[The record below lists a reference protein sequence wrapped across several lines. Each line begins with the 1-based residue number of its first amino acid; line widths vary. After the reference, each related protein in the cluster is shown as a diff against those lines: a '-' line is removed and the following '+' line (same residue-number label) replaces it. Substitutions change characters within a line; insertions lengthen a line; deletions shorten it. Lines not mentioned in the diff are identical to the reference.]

1 MALRIPQSATTSM
14 QSFGPFRTYM
24 LSRGLIVRLDREGAV
39 IEGGAGS
46 QITLRTDDSPNE
58 FGWLTSQAYAELMH
72 QAQCQ
77 VSANLVGATRAD
89 RIAPEVYADLIEGLP
104 REIAVRLSG
113 NDESPPSEVMFIAGD
128 RIISDRWL
136 GEELLGRFL
145 VLENLVRAT
154 ALKVTGV
161 SRSVFE
167 ESQEFVAVLDDAV
180 LDGRIGPETVDAITA
195 DPKGIPTEVKVAFF
209 VSNSISIAD
218 DVRLAIVAAGHHL
231 ATLNSGILSINEKG
245 PLQAPTSISGDDAW
259 EIRHISEETD
269 RLSFSHTSSIV
280 ACCTAL
286 DILYELFVYLTKEPF
301 LDPTF
306 PTGLYFP
313 NARRP
318 RIFRM
323 NGRPEPDDPSS
334 AALPLAIPNLA
345 LDYFTPLMR
354 VRNDV
359 IHNMAADGLRTVVRV
374 GSRLP
379 PVNYQPLQYVQ
390 YVSRDID
397 PTGKPVKTQWRRRF
411 YEQQTDAQDFLYS
424 WVERTWQ
431 CIFDTTEWLIERWKG
446 NLARCTNAN
455 GSP

>member
-1 MALRIPQSATTSM
+1 MALRIPQSATTAV

-24 LSRGLIVRLDREGAV
+24 LSRGLVVRLDGEGAV
-39 IEGGAGS
+39 VNGGAGS
-46 QITLRTDDSPNE
+46 QITLRTDATPNE
-58 FGWLTSQAYAELMH
+58 FGWLTPQAYADLMH

-89 RIAPEVYADLIEGLP
+89 RIPPEVYADLIDGLP
-104 REIAVRLSG
+104 REIAARLSG
-113 NDESPPSEVMFIAGD
+113 PDESPPSEVMFTVGD

-145 VLENLVRAT
+145 VLENLVRTT
-154 ALKVTGV
+154 ALTSTGV
-161 SRSVFE
+161 SGSVFK

-180 LDGRIGPETVDAITA
+180 LDGRIGPEMVDAITTNPNGMPI
-195 DPKGIPTEVKVAFF
+195 DVKVAFF

-218 DVRLAIVAAGHHL
+218 DVRLAIMAAGYHL

-245 PLQAPTSISGDDAW
+245 PLRAPTSISGDDAW
-259 EIRHISEETD
+259 EIRQISEETD

-286 DILYELFVYLTKEPF
+286 DILYELLIYLTKEPF

-313 NARRP
+313 NANRP
-318 RIFRM
+318 KIFRM
-323 NGRPEPDDPSS
+323 NGRPESGDPPP
-334 AALPLAIPNLA
+334 AVLPLAIPNLA

-354 VRNDV
+354 IRNDV
-359 IHNMAADGLRTVVRV
+359 VHNMAADGLRTVVRI

-390 YVSRDID
+390 YVTRDID
-397 PTGKPVKTQWRRRF
+397 PMGKPVKTQWRRRF
-411 YEQQTDAQDFLYS
+411 YEQQTDAQDFLYA
-424 WVERTWQ
+424 WAERTWQ
-431 CIFDTTEWLIERWKG
+431 CIFDTTEWLIERWKR

-455 GSP
+455 GSH

>member
-1 MALRIPQSATTSM
+1 MTLRIPQSATTSM

-24 LSRGLIVRLDREGAV
+24 LSRGLVVRLDGEGAV
-39 IEGGAGS
+39 VNGGAGS
-46 QITLRTDDSPNE
+46 QITLRTDATPNE
-58 FGWLTSQAYAELMH
+58 FGWLTPQAYAELMH

-89 RIAPEVYADLIEGLP
+89 RIPPEVYADLIDGLP
-104 REIAVRLSG
+104 REIAAHLSG
-113 NDESPPSEVMFIAGD
+113 PDESPPSEVMFTVGD
-128 RIISDRWL
+128 RIISYRWL

-145 VLENLVRAT
+145 VLENLLRT
-154 ALKVTGV
+154 TTLKFTGV
-161 SRSVFE
+161 SGSVFR
-167 ESQEFVAVLDDAV
+167 ESQEFVAVLDDAI
-180 LDGRIGPETVDAITA
+180 LDGRIGPEMIDAITT
-195 DPKGIPTEVKVAFF
+195 DPKGMPIDIKVAFF
-209 VSNSISIAD
+209 ISNSISIAD
-218 DVRLAIVAAGHHL
+218 DVRLAIIAAGQHL

-245 PLQAPTSISGDDAW
+245 PLHAPTSISGDHTW
-259 EIRHISEETD
+259 EIRQISEETD

-313 NARRP
+313 NANRP
-318 RIFRM
+318 KIFRM
-323 NGRPEPDDPSS
+323 NGRPESGDPPS
-334 AALPLAIPNLA
+334 AVLPLAIPNMA

-354 VRNDV
+354 IRNDV
-359 IHNMAADGLRTVVRV
+359 VHNMAADGLRTVVRV

-397 PTGKPVKTQWRRRF
+397 PMGKPVKTPWRRRF
-411 YEQQTDAQDFLYS
+411 YEQQTDAQDFLHA
-424 WVERTWQ
+424 WAEQTWQ
-431 CIFDTTEWLIERWKG
+431 CIFDTTEWLIERWKR

-455 GSP
+455 GFP